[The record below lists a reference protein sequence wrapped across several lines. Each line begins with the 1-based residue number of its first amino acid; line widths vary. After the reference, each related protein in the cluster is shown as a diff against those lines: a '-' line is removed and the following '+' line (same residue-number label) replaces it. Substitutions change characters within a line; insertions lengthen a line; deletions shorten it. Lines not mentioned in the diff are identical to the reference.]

1 MELSVGGRDGGAAA
15 DCKSVPCVVN
25 NVGSNPTQRTNF
37 KNTKK
42 QGDWGLGVAIAYFV
56 TEGYHVLIPLTDSQ
70 DYDLVIDR
78 DGVLQKVQVKTTTFK
93 APSGNYSVSLT
104 IKGGNSKR
112 NFIHKV
118 NKDLD
123 YDVLFVVTGEGKRY
137 FMPKPST
144 NSVQLYTKYDQY
156 LV

>member
-1 MELSVGGRDGGAAA
+1 M
-15 DCKSVPCVVN
+15 
-25 NVGSNPTQRTNF
+25 
-37 KNTKK
+37 
-42 QGDWGLGVAIAYFV
+42 GVAIAYFV

-123 YDVLFVVTGEGKRY
+123 YDVLFIVTVEGKRY